1 MSKVKVLAIGALFAL
16 LVTVAVSSAGAAGG
30 GKTETLH
37 LFSKPVSIT
46 LTTTDGTVY
55 RKPPYPEPKP
65 GDVLDVNSLDYAGNH
80 RHHAKRWSVSDHV
93 RCVFGTGE
101 PDCEGQVAIG
111 GSLLIFRGDKLVAGT
126 GRYQHATGRVLSNKT
141 VDEKSNS
148 SDIVVRINLGG

>member
-30 GKTETLH
+30 GKTETLR

-111 GSLLIFRGDKLVAGT
+111 GSLLIFRGNPGMLINGT
-126 GRYQHATGRVLSNKT
+126 GRYEGATGRVLSNKE
-141 VDEKSNS
+141 VKGG
-148 SDIVVRINLGG
+148 SDIVARIHLAG